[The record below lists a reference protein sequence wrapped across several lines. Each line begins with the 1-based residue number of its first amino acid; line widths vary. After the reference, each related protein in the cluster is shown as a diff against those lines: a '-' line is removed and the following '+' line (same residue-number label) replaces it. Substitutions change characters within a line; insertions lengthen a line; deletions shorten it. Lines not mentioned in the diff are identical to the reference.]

1 MIIMI
6 TKIIHANQIAKHYTQ
21 QYFQPASGGYIT
33 EL

>member
-1 MIIMI
+1 MII
-6 TKIIHANQIAKHYTQ
+6 KIIHVNQIAKHYTQ